1 MKHPFEL
8 KAGCSNEDAAEQY
21 TLVAEGLCDALE
33 VIDDLQRALCAILDD
48 PANPLKVSCR
58 LRLGYLTQRAIAM
71 LDEHKFGAPHES

>member
-8 KAGCSNEDAAEQY
+8 KENCSSEDAAEQY
-21 TLVAEGLCDALE
+21 TLVAGDLCNALE
-33 VIDDLQRALCAILDD
+33 VIDDLQQALCAILDD

-71 LDEHKFGAPHES
+71 LDEHEFGALYES